1 MATSS
6 KRVEVFV
13 RTRPTP
19 SFAQK
24 AFDFKNKVII
34 TVFFEVFIIYCS
46 LDSDHSFATPSRGWS
61 YKQHIRRCIYFLMS

>member
-19 SFAQK
+19 SFAQE

-34 TVFFEVFIIYCS
+34 SVLKFSLSII
-46 LDSDHSFATPSRGWS
+46 L
-61 YKQHIRRCIYFLMS
+61 